1 MTRVVLV
8 SGKGGVGKT
17 TIAAATAVRAAELG
31 HRALVVSLDR
41 AHNLGDVLGAKL
53 TGEPLPV
60 EGVPGLD
67 AFEADP
73 QAELRRSWRALSAYF
88 ARLLAW
94 AGLGGAEADEVAV
107 VPGLEELLIL
117 TRLTEIV
124 ESEASDIVV
133 VDLAPTASSLRL
145 LSFPELMA
153 GPIGRFA
160 RWERSFLKLMR
171 PAVRRA
177 TRAPIPDEE
186 LYDAIDTIAARLGRL
201 RAILT
206 DPERACVRLVGIPER
221 VVLEETRAAFTLLSL
236 FGLCVDA
243 VVLNRVLPEEAGAGY
258 FGRWAAIQAREI
270 ARAKEQF
277 ASAPVLELRFMPDEV
292 MGPAALRDAARELY
306 GDRDPAL
313 AFVER
318 APVRYRDEAEGTVLE
333 LWLPHADGRG
343 LDLKQ
348 RDDELIVSARGWRRQ
363 LPLPASLRGRAVRS
377 ARFRDG
383 ALRVLFERSKEKEQH
398 R

>member
-1 MTRVVLV
+1 MTRVILI

-17 TIAAATAVRAAELG
+17 TVAAATAVRAAELG
-31 HRALVVSLDR
+31 HRTLVVSLDR
-41 AHNLGDVLGAKL
+41 AHNLGEVLGEKL
-53 TGEPLPV
+53 GAEPRPV
-60 EGVPGLD
+60 AGAPGLE
-67 AFEADP
+67 AMEADP
-73 QAELRRSWRALSAYF
+73 EAELRRSWRVLSTYF

-107 VPGLEELLIL
+107 VPGLEELLVL

-124 ESEASDIVV
+124 ESDARDVVV

-160 RWERSFLKLMR
+160 KLERSFLKLMR

-177 TRAPIPDEE
+177 TAAPIPDDA
-186 LYDAIDTIAARLGRL
+186 LYDAIDEIAARLSRL
-201 RAILT
+201 RAMLT
-206 DPERACVRLVGIPER
+206 DPARACVRLVSIPER
-221 VVLEETRAAFTLLSL
+221 VVVEETRSAFTLLSL

-243 VVLNRVLPEEAGAGY
+243 VVLNRVLPEEAKEGY
-258 FGRWAAIQAREI
+258 FGRWSAIQAREI

-277 ASAPVLELRFMPDEV
+277 ASAPVLKLRFQPDEV
-292 MGPAALRDAARELY
+292 MGPAALAEAARELY
-306 GDRDPAL
+306 GERDPAR

-318 APVRYRDEAEGTVLE
+318 APVRCRDEAEGTVLE
-333 LWLPHADGRG
+333 LWLPHADGRR

-348 RDDELIVSARGWRRQ
+348 RDDDLVVSARGWRRQ

-377 ARFRDG
+377 ARFHDG
-383 ALRVLFERSKEKEQH
+383 VLRVLFERSKEED

>member
-1 MTRVVLV
+1 VTRVCLI

-31 HRALVVSLDR
+31 RRTLVVSLDR
-41 AHNLGDVLGAKL
+41 AHNLGDVLGVKL
-53 TGEPLPV
+53 GPEPTPV
-60 EGVPGLD
+60 AGVPGLD

-73 QAELRRSWRALSAYF
+73 EAELRRSWRVLSAYF

-94 AGLGGAEADEVAV
+94 AGLGGAEADEIAV
-107 VPGLEELLIL
+107 VPGLEELLVL

-124 ESEASDIVV
+124 EAETRDLVV

-153 GPIGRFA
+153 GPIGRLA
-160 RWERSFLKLMR
+160 RWERSFFKLMR
-171 PAVRRA
+171 PAVKRA
-177 TRAPIPDEE
+177 TRAPVPDDEV
-186 LYDAIDTIAARLGRL
+186 YDAIDQIAARLGRL

-206 DPERACVRLVGIPER
+206 DPARASVRLVGIPER

-236 FGLCVDA
+236 FGLSVDA

-277 ASAPVLELRFMPDEV
+277 ASAPVLELRFWPDEV
-292 MGPAALRDAARELY
+292 MGPERLREAARELY
-306 GDRDPAL
+306 GDRDPSR

-318 APVRYRDEAEGTVLE
+318 APLRYRDEAEGTVLE

-348 RDDELIVSARGWRRQ
+348 RDDELIVSARGWRR
-363 LPLPASLRGRAVRS
+363 LFPLPASLRGRAVRS
-377 ARFRDG
+377 ARFREG
-383 ALRVLFERSKEKEQH
+383 VLRVLFERSKPKEED